1 MAESKPSL
9 FNRTYL
15 KIVAWIIAIA
25 IVLLTAGQNRSP
37 DYLKIERHETTALYY
52 IEQDDAAYLHIGLL
66 FRTSAAI
73 NSDQQLL
80 QTLLLQVVQQQ
91 LDSIAE
97 QALFARLKVR
107 LGAQATPDRIKV
119 SIAIPKKYSAQS
131 ENIKKVTESLIQQLQ
146 DYFPRGD
153 IEQRLNR
160 LEAEQ
165 YLSQKGPE
173 NQLLNHFF
181 NQLVAPA
188 SVHPLQR
195 FSGLY
200 RSSINPATLTLTLQ
214 GPDLETLPQMLSSLL
229 PDYQSSYQVS
239 SAITATTIAPGFRRL
254 QPKDNQSYLLTGQAL
269 PGRQQD
275 NFALELL
282 AVKTL
287 QQLLQQPGLPESRLT
302 WKSLDKQ
309 GYLAIILHGPK
320 VSADSRVNDLMQPIL
335 DQLDDQVISTTRN
348 KLLDDYNKQ
357 MEQTSNQLSQ
367 LDTIAFY
374 QLPVDD
380 LARFEK
386 QLTQADNQ
394 QVKDFI
400 TDYLTGSEQYQLL
413 LPAY

>member
-37 DYLKIERHETTALYY
+37 DYLKIERYETTALYS
-52 IEQDDAAYLHIGLL
+52 IEQDDAAYLQIGLL
-66 FRTSAAI
+66 FRTGPAI

-80 QTLLLQVVQQQ
+80 QTLLLQTVQQQ

-97 QALFARLKVR
+97 QALFTRLKVR

-119 SIAIPKKYSAQS
+119 SIAIPKKYSAQQ
-131 ENIKKVTESLIQQLQ
+131 EDIKKVTESLIQQLQ

-165 YLSQKGPE
+165 YLSQKDPE

-195 FSGLY
+195 FAGLY
-200 RSSINPATLTLTLQ
+200 RSNINPATLTLTLQ
-214 GPDLETLPQMLSSLL
+214 GPDLEALPQILSSLL
-229 PDYQSSYQVS
+229 PGYQTRSTI
-239 SAITATTIAPGFRRL
+239 AATTIAPGFRRL
-254 QPKDNQSYLLTGQAL
+254 KPKDNQSYLLTGQGL
-269 PGRQQD
+269 PGRQQS

-287 QQLLQQPGLPESRLT
+287 QQLLTQPGLPESRLT

-309 GYLAIILHGPK
+309 GYLAMILHGPK
-320 VSADSRVNDLMQPIL
+320 VSADLRVKALMQSIL
-335 DQLDDQVISTTRN
+335 DRLDDQVISTTRN
-348 KLLDDYNKQ
+348 ELLDDYNKQ
-357 MEQTSNQLSQ
+357 MEQTDNQLSQ

-386 QLTQADNQ
+386 QLTQAENQ

-400 TDYLTGSEQYQLL
+400 THYLTGSEQYQLL

>member
-37 DYLKIERHETTALYY
+37 DYLKIERYETTALYS
-52 IEQDDAAYLHIGLL
+52 IEQDDAAYLQIGLL
-66 FRTSAAI
+66 FRTNAAI

-80 QTLLLQVVQQQ
+80 QTLLLQTVQQQ

-119 SIAIPKKYSAQS
+119 SIAIPKKYSAQP

-165 YLSQKGPE
+165 YLSQKDPE

-195 FSGLY
+195 FAGLY

-229 PDYQSSYQVS
+229 PGYQTSSTI
-239 SAITATTIAPGFRRL
+239 AATTIAPGFRRL

-282 AVKTL
+282 AVKAL

-320 VSADSRVNDLMQPIL
+320 VSADSGVKALMQSIL
-335 DQLDDQVISTTRN
+335 NQLDDQVISTTRN

-380 LARFEK
+380 LSRFEK
-386 QLTQADNQ
+386 QLTQAENQ
-394 QVKDFI
+394 QVKVFI